1 MRASG
6 REVER
11 TARRD
16 AEQPS
21 LRVEHVEQ
29 REEVV
34 LVGAAAVEEDDRAG
48 GVTLRRARPVGK
60 LVGRGQLAVM

>member
-16 AEQPS
+16 AEQQS

-48 GVTLRRARPVGK
+48 GVTLRRAHPVGE
-60 LVGRGQLAVM
+60 LVRRGQLAVM